1 MLLNRRLMHPN
12 SLRDKP
18 VRCILLR
25 TRCIDFPSC
34 KMAELRENTARR
46 RIMRAMSFFSD
57 TRETSARY
65 GTYIAEF
72 QELCKRHEVSSG
84 TPEDFFRL
92 APKLAYDE
100 RFRADFCQ
108 LTKSV
113 AQREE
118 GRLTLT
124 RILTIIA
131 IAMGGEDID
140 TVGTAGAVPVSLVIV
155 FLAGVGGWSENE
167 SDNNTAPAAMLVKG
181 VSQEATPMA
190 SDLEEQ
196 EALALERKLAS
207 EPNNL
212 GEMTAS
218 LFGGP
223 AMVKEALC
231 RLELNTLE
239 LKLHLDSIDNR
250 MERIEPHLD
259 DLTSRLEGD
268 GRRPK
273 GDAQRAKEQLP
284 PIRYSQPVFRVAKGE
299 SNAGVQQDT
308 KPPRSDKSEMRRL
321 HRLVTALGVLLVVM
335 AAVLGTLLYISH
347 GRLMKA
353 EIGRILAGTIDDAA
367 SKTANSSSSPVTK
380 DTSPT
385 GSFSTAPPAS
395 LRGAVGSPVSG
406 KSQPLKL
413 EPSVVVIPSGLGD
426 AKRKINLPEKK
437 EEEAP
442 KAPAIHLADALP
454 GAIATRSTDESGV
467 RVFDATA
474 PGAVPTSPTVR
485 NTSFATGDKTPP
497 NGADTRQKI
506 FVPAS
511 TLVHN
516 AIAQPPPA
524 YPSLARIQKVEGDVL
539 LQALVDE
546 KGKVEAVTVVNG
558 PEPLRNA
565 SIDALRNWR
574 FKPYLLDG
582 HPVAVRTFIDF
593 HFKMNQ

>member
-1 MLLNRRLMHPN
+1 MLRKLPQNQ
-12 SLRDKP
+12 
-18 VRCILLR
+18 
-25 TRCIDFPSC
+25 
-34 KMAELRENTARR
+34 

-72 QELCKRHEVSSG
+72 QELCRLHEVSSG
-84 TPEDFFRL
+84 TPEDFFQL

-131 IAMGGEDID
+131 IAMGGEGIN
-140 TVGTAGAVPVSLVIV
+140 TVGTACTVPVSLVVV
-155 FLAGVGGWSENE
+155 FLAGVGGWSEDEN
-167 SDNNTAPAAMLVKG
+167 DNNAASVSMLAVG
-181 VSQEATPMA
+181 ASQEASPMA
-190 SDLEEQ
+190 SDIEEQ
-196 EALALERKLAS
+196 EALALERRLAS
-207 EPNNL
+207 ERDNL

-239 LKLHLDSIDNR
+239 LKLHLDSIDSR

-259 DLTSRLEGD
+259 DLTSRLGVLSPRQKAD
-268 GRRPK
+268 TPRGT
-273 GDAQRAKEQLP
+273 EQLP
-284 PIRYSQPVFRVAKGE
+284 AIRYTQPEFRVAKVE
-299 SNAGVQQDT
+299 TKAEVPQ
-308 KPPRSDKSEMRRL
+308 KPPRSDNSEMRRL
-321 HRLVTALGVLLVVM
+321 HHLVAVLGILLVVM

-353 EIGRILAGTIDDAA
+353 EIGRILAGTIGDAA
-367 SKTANSSSSPVTK
+367 AKTTTSSLVAK
-380 DTSPT
+380 DTSLT
-385 GSFSTAPPAS
+385 SSFSTGAPTSSPS
-395 LRGAVGSPVSG
+395 TGGSRASG

-413 EPSVVVIPSGLGD
+413 EPSVVLMPSGLGD
-426 AKRKINLPEKK
+426 SQRKINLPKKK
-437 EEEAP
+437 EEEPP

-454 GAIATRSTDESGV
+454 GAIATRSTDE
-467 RVFDATA
+467 
-474 PGAVPTSPTVR
+474 PGARLVDASDPAGVAAAAPSSAAGDRTPTEIRT
-485 NTSFATGDKTPP
+485 T
-497 NGADTRQKI
+497 I

-511 TLVHN
+511 TLVRN

-524 YPSLARIQKVEGDVL
+524 YPSMARVQRVEGDVQ

-546 KGKVEAVTVVNG
+546 RGGVEAVTVVNG

-565 SIDALRNWR
+565 AVDALRNWR

-582 HPVAVRTFIDF
+582 HPVAVRTVIDF
-593 HFKMNQ
+593 HFKMHE